1 MTSGQPTT
9 LLLAAHSLFHGA
21 LDMLQTHQ
29 AEPRQRWGSGDPP
42 HPAGAGNLPRQ
53 SRHIICNNWGAL
65 LSVLQAIWCLTQPFN
80 SIG

>member
-21 LDMLQTHQ
+21 LGMLQTHQ

-42 HPAGAGNLPRQ
+42 TQQVQETSHARVDTSFVTTGEPYSQ
-53 SRHIICNNWGAL
+53 SCR
-65 LSVLQAIWCLTQPFN
+65 PF
-80 SIG
+80 GV